1 MHTKIRE
8 AVDRVGAD
16 RVLFGSDVP
25 FHHPAVE
32 VLKVRVSGLGSDL
45 VARVLGT
52 NAAALF
58 LRDEA
63 ALS

>member
-1 MHTKIRE
+1 
-8 AVDRVGAD
+8 VGAD